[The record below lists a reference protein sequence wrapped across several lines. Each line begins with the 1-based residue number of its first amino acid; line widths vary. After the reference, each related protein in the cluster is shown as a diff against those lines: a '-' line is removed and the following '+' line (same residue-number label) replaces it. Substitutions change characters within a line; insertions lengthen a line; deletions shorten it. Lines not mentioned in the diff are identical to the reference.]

1 MPVDL
6 KLFDDLDAVAED
18 AGRELDREARPWLF
32 DRIDWFRLVGRY
44 TPPRGNPLVIR
55 ARDGSARAWLF
66 LANDKGSA
74 LAFSNW
80 YCLRT
85 GPVLARTNGTAPPLG
100 ALADGLRQAGITR
113 LYLSPIGREDPLAGA
128 LKRKGWAVAQSPINV
143 SWRTCTKGLSFED
156 YWATR
161 PSRLR
166 NTARRKAKTP
176 GLEIVIRTAFDAAA
190 WRDYEAVYDS
200 SWKPPEG
207 SPALMRELAEREG
220 AAGTLRLGLAY
231 LDGRPVAS
239 QLWIVENDIAT
250 IHKLA
255 YADDAKQHSPGTV
268 LSVAMFRRAI
278 EVDKVAT
285 IDFGIGN
292 DAYKAEWMTEAEPL
306 YALTAYD
313 LLRPKG
319 LLGAARAALSKL
331 VPRARSQ

>member
-1 MPVDL
+1 MPVEL
-6 KLFDDLDAVAED
+6 KLFDDLDAVADD
-18 AGRELDREARPWLF
+18 AGPELGREARPWLF

-44 TPPRGNPLVIR
+44 TPPEGKPLIIR
-55 ARDGSARAWLF
+55 ARDGSAQAWLF
-66 LANDKGSA
+66 LANDNGNA

-85 GPVLARTNGTAPPLG
+85 GPVVARTNGTAPPLG
-100 ALADGLRQAGITR
+100 ALADGLRQAGVTR
-113 LYLSPIGREDPLAGA
+113 LYLSPIGREDPLPET
-128 LKRKGWAVAQSPINV
+128 LRRKGWAVAKSPINV
-143 SWRTCTKGLSFED
+143 SWRTSTEGLSFED
-156 YWATR
+156 YWAAR

-176 GLEIVIRTAFDAAA
+176 GLATAIHTGFDAAA
-190 WRDYEAVYDS
+190 WEDYEAVYNS

-239 QLWIVENDIAT
+239 QLWIVENRVAT

-255 YADDAKQHSPGTV
+255 YAEDAKQHSPGTV
-268 LSVAMFRRAI
+268 LSMEMFRRAI
-278 EVDKVAT
+278 DVDKVAV

-292 DAYKAEWMTEAEPL
+292 DGYKAEWMTEAEPL

-313 LLRPKG
+313 LLRPRG
-319 LLGAARAALSKL
+319 LAGAALAALSKL
-331 VPRARSQ
+331 VPRPRSH